1 MKNKFYYL
9 IKDFQLLNNVIK
21 YIYYCIKLQNFIL
34 KRWKK
39 QNISD
44 QSIKKDA
51 LISIS
56 FYIWTKLRVSL
67 GIKYM
72 SFKKYKNK
80 FWKYFQ
86 NHINIGS
93 NVLMVAKK
101 SNTIPFQI
109 MFISTQFKQLY
120 VIKPYQY
127 WPKIP
132 FCRLA
137 CNGAKT
143 LLLMSLKRLLY
154 TY

>member
-56 FYIWTKLRVSL
+56 FYI
-67 GIKYM
+67 
-72 SFKKYKNK
+72 
-80 FWKYFQ
+80 
-86 NHINIGS
+86 
-93 NVLMVAKK
+93 
-101 SNTIPFQI
+101 
-109 MFISTQFKQLY
+109 
-120 VIKPYQY
+120 
-127 WPKIP
+127 
-132 FCRLA
+132 
-137 CNGAKT
+137 
-143 LLLMSLKRLLY
+143 
-154 TY
+154 